1 MKAGDLVT
9 VIYTKGFDWDLNKSR
24 GFTAKS
30 PIVGLV
36 IASATYYGTAP
47 NTRLPLRRRFRV
59 LINGDTFWMDGDDL
73 EVTSESR

>member
-1 MKAGDLVT
+1 MKVGDLIT
-9 VIYTKGFDWDLNKSR
+9 VIYTKGYSEPRIL
-24 GFTAKS
+24 
-30 PIVGLV
+30 GLV